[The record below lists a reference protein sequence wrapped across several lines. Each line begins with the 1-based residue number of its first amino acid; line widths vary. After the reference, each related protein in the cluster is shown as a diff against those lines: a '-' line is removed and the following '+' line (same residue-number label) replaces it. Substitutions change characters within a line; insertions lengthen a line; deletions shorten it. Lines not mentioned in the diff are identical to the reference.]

1 MPSSCY
7 TRPLKWTTI
16 PALLLLWVS
25 AGYSQTAMD
34 EYRTGRA
41 FAARYQIDTAYHHLQ
56 KAVKLSRKSSEGAK
70 ALIYLQYGKLLKLK
84 EKTDSSFVYFNKALD
99 TYSKQNNSDS
109 ILFVKASI
117 AEVFRFRDNKHKALE
132 YIKEAETLLTPET
145 APNIMA
151 YYYNRRA
158 GIENMFSN
166 NVYAQKLSEKVIAM
180 QDRVADKETVVYSYN
195 ELGAIYEYRVE
206 PEKANAYYMA
216 ALRLADTYNLLIPKA
231 NVLVNLS
238 RTPDIDGRIK
248 LLEEAF
254 DLSKRT
260 DNLDMQFKIANLLF
274 WPYKEKGDYKKA
286 FEYCYLALYMEEK
299 MYDSRALA
307 RTAEIERKYNL
318 SKAQEDLRHKNSEV
332 HSAEKT
338 MILTVIIAA
347 LAVIVLFIMV
357 YFYRKTK
364 NNNNILEQLSK
375 ENEFLLSEANHRIN
389 NNLQLITIMI
399 SDEMRKTD
407 VDKHDALNKI
417 MSKVN
422 SIALLHR
429 HLYKADDK
437 RIVNAGKYLREVL
450 SNFSEVFAEQ
460 GIKTRFRKEDI
471 YIPNEEAIYMGL
483 LVTELCINSIKHAFT
498 DQQDKLIDFE
508 LAIRKDKL
516 IFSFRDNG
524 KRSAGKEII
533 PKLAQRL
540 CKQLKVNCSTGND
553 DGFLFYF
560 EK

>member
-1 MPSSCY
+1 MRSTPY
-7 TRPLKWTTI
+7 TRLLRTI
-16 PALLLLWVS
+16 KLPAFLLLWVWT
-25 AGYSQTAMD
+25 GYSQNAMD

-41 FAARYQIDTAYHHLQ
+41 FAARYQIDSAYSHLQ
-56 KAVKLSRKSSEGAK
+56 KAVKLSRRSSEGAK

-99 TYSKQNNSDS
+99 TYNKQKNTDS
-109 ILFVKASI
+109 ILFVEASI
-117 AEVFRFRDNKHKALE
+117 AEVFRFRDNKHKAME
-132 YIKEAETLLTPET
+132 YIKEAEKLLTPGT

-158 GIENMFSN
+158 AIENMFGLN
-166 NVYAQKLSEKVIAM
+166 EYARKLSEKVIAM
-180 QDRVADKETVVYSYN
+180 QDRVADKENVVYSYN
-195 ELGAIYEYRVE
+195 ELGAIYENSD
-206 PEKANAYYMA
+206 PEKSKSYYNA
-216 ALRLADTYNLLIPKA
+216 ALKLAERHNLLIPKA

-238 RTPDIDGRIK
+238 RTPDIEARIR
-248 LLEEAF
+248 LLEEAYS
-254 DLSKRT
+254 LSKRT

-274 WPYKEKGDYKKA
+274 WPYKDKGDYKKA

-318 SKAQEDLRHKNSEV
+318 EKAQQDLKYKNTQV
-332 HSAEKT
+332 NNAQQA

-364 NNNNILEQLSK
+364 KNNSILEHLSK

-399 SDEMRKTD
+399 SDEMRKQD
-407 VDKHDALNKI
+407 VDKDDALGKI
-417 MSKVN
+417 MSKVS

-429 HLYKADDK
+429 HLYKAEDK
-437 RIVNAGKYLREVL
+437 RIVNVGRYLKEVL
-450 SNFSEVFAEQ
+450 SNFSDVFAEQ
-460 GIKTRFRKEDI
+460 GIKTRFHKEDI

-483 LVTELCINSIKHAFT
+483 LVTELCINSLKHAFS
-498 DQQDKLIDFE
+498 DQEDKQIDFE
-508 LAIRKDKL
+508 LAIHNDKL
-516 IFSFRDNG
+516 IFRFKDNG
-524 KRSAGKEII
+524 RKSTGKEIT
-533 PKLAQRL
+533 PKLVHRL
-540 CKQLKVNCSTGND
+540 CRQLKVTCRTATD